1 MMSARPDSA
10 ALFHQLHQ
18 GPGLL
23 SLPNA
28 WDAGSARIIESL
40 GAKAIATTSAGFAW
54 SLGYPDGDALPLSE
68 LVHGVSLITRV
79 VSVPVTVDME
89 SGFGRTPEDVAT
101 AVTQIIN
108 VGGVGMN
115 IEDGTNPPEQLAAKI
130 AAVRKAA
137 DRAGVDF
144 FVNARVD
151 VYLRQLMPPAE
162 RVTESLRRAKI
173 YRDAGASGIFVPAIV
188 IPDEI
193 RTVATGIDRPLN
205 VLGWAGLP
213 AAADLVKMGV
223 KRLSAGAGITK
234 IAYGRTAEAVKA
246 FLADGRS
253 EIFSGGALDSGALN
267 GMMKK

>member
-1 MMSARPDSA
+1 MPSRPDSA

-23 SLPNA
+23 TLPNA
-28 WDAGSARIIESL
+28 WDAGSARVIESL
-40 GAKAIATTSAGFAW
+40 GAKAIATSSAGFAW

-79 VSVPVTVDME
+79 VNVPVTVDME
-89 SGFGRTPEDVAT
+89 SGFGRTPEDVAL
-101 AVTQIIN
+101 AVTQIID

-115 IEDGTNPPEQLAAKI
+115 IEDGSNPPEQLAAKI
-130 AAVRKAA
+130 TAVRKAA
-137 DRAGVDF
+137 ERTGVDF

-151 VYLRQLMPPAE
+151 VYLRQLVPPAE
-162 RVTESLRRAKI
+162 RVAESLRRAKI

-188 IPDEI
+188 APDEI
-193 RTVATGIDRPLN
+193 RSVASGIDRPLN

-223 KRLSAGAGITK
+223 KRLSAGAGLTK
-234 IAYGRTAEAVKA
+234 LAYGKTAAAVKA

-253 EIFSGGALDSGALN
+253 EIFSEGALESGALN
-267 GMMKK
+267 GMMKR